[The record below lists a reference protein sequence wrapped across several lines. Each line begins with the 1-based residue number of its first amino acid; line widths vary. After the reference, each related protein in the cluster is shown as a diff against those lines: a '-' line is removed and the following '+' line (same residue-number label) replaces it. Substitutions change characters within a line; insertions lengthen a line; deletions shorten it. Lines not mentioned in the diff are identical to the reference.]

1 MMRDGGWSGED
12 WVLMS
17 VGMLV
22 FWTLVVAGVVWL
34 VRVLRAPVSRSAPGE
49 DEQTR
54 PAPDSP
60 HARAILDERYSRGEI
75 DDEQYRTHRDLLNSR

>member
-1 MMRDGGWSGED
+1 MMRYGGWSGAD

-34 VRVLRAPVSRSAPGE
+34 VRGLRAPVSRSAPGQ

-54 PAPDSP
+54 PGPDWSN
-60 HARAILDERYSRGEI
+60 ARAILDERYARGDI
-75 DDEQYRTHRDLLNSR
+75 DDAPYRTCRDLLNT